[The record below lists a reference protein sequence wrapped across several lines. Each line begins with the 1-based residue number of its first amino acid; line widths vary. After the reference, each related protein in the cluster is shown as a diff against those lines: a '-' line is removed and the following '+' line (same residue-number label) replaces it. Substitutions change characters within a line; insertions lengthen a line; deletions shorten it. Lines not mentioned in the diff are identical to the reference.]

1 MNHADAIRMQLK
13 ACSYRAK
20 KAREKRGEVAIYTAF
35 CVDSAFGV
43 WRLAFVIYIL
53 KEYYNTRE

>member
-35 CVDSAFGV
+35 CVCV
-43 WRLAFVIYIL
+43 WRLAFGVCDLYTKGVL
-53 KEYYNTRE
+53 